1 MSRLMKTDQNSMTK
15 ASSQRVRGLD
25 SIRFFCA
32 LWVAFSHGAYPPLT
46 LGHDPNSTFAWF
58 INGCYTTLF
67 CGPAAVIIFFVI
79 SGFCIHY
86 PYREKWTK
94 AYIIPFLTS
103 RAIRITG
110 PIGVILIINLATDR
124 PNSSFYA
131 LIGWSIMCELF
142 YYSIY
147 PFIRCLINTRKGWK
161 TLFSISLAPTFSA
174 PFFFA
179 VNTVNYPGFG
189 PIYTVFLGLPCWLC
203 GVLIAEQ
210 IDSRKHSDS
219 NSLIILRSTVIIVAF
234 ITHFLA
240 LQEILGHPFTLN
252 FFSILVMYW
261 LREEIVHFRKSS
273 PYIFLE
279 KAGLASYSLYLV
291 HGHITSLILHA
302 GIPNLGTGLNI
313 IIHWIFLAVC
323 TVGYFFLVE
332 KPFHILAKK
341 TKYLSLGKK
350 TN

>member
-1 MSRLMKTDQNSMTK
+1 MTK

-46 LGHDPNSTFAWF
+46 FGHDPNSTFAWF

-94 AYIIPFLTS
+94 AYVIPFLTS

-110 PIGVILIINLATDR
+110 PIGVILIINMAIDR
-124 PNSSFYA
+124 PNSSFYN

-142 YYSIY
+142 YYSLY
-147 PFIRCLINTRKGWK
+147 PFVRGLINTQRGWK
-161 TLFSISLAPTFSA
+161 TFFSISLIPTFAS
-174 PFFFA
+174 PLFFSIT
-179 VNTVNYPGFG
+179 TVNYPGFG
-189 PIYTVFLGLPCWLC
+189 PLYTLLLGLPCWLC
-203 GVLIAEQ
+203 GVLIAVQ
-210 IDSRKHSDS
+210 IDSKDQSKR
-219 NSLIILRSTVIIVAF
+219 NNLYILRITVIIVAF
-234 ITHFLA
+234 ISHFLA

-252 FFSILVMYW
+252 FFSIIVMIW
-261 LREEIVHFRKSS
+261 LCEEIVHFRKNS
-273 PYIFLE
+273 PYLPLE

-291 HGHITSLILHA
+291 HGHIASLIQYV

-313 IIHWIFLAVC
+313 IVHWIILAGC

-341 TKYLSLGKK
+341 TKISFSGKQI
-350 TN
+350 